1 MRVDRLNPRTWLI
14 GAVAAWAL
22 LFLVLTLAGLGGR
35 IGQREDEGDPSA
47 VTAPA
52 MPDVAP
58 QPPLSQYGEIAARPL
73 FSADRKPHPFFID
86 PQDEGGEA
94 APGFDFVL
102 TSVLLTPD
110 FAMAIL
116 QPSGGGESIRLRIG
130 EAPPTTPGWV
140 LGSVD
145 ARSVVF
151 NGPEG
156 PRTLELRVF
165 DGTGGQPPTPMTTP
179 VAQDRAVQMPLRRP
193 PPATDPP
200 PPDIPQAGDAGRA
213 QARNAARNRAPSGGA
228 QTAGNDVAATAEAQ
242 VEAIRRRIEE
252 RRARL
257 RQEQQQQQQQP
268 ARPSPAPQ
276 PSPTPV
282 QDP

>member
-35 IGQREDEGDPSA
+35 IGQREDDGDPSA
-47 VTAPA
+47 ATASA
-52 MPDVAP
+52 MPDVVP

-94 APGFDFVL
+94 ASGFDFVL

-140 LGSVD
+140 LGSVES
-145 ARSVVF
+145 RSAVF

-200 PPDIPQAGDAGRA
+200 PPDIPQSGDAGRGQRGA
-213 QARNAARNRAPSGGA
+213 GGRNRAPPGA
-228 QTAGNDVAATAEAQ
+228 AQAASNDVAATAEAQ
-242 VEAIRRRIEE
+242 VEEIRRRIEA

-257 RQEQQQQQQQP
+257 RQEQQQQQP
-268 ARPSPAPQ
+268 PSRPSPSPQ

>member
-1 MRVDRLNPRTWLI
+1 MRVDRFNPRTWLL

-22 LFLVLTLAGLGGR
+22 AFLLLTLAGLGGR
-35 IGQREDEGDPSA
+35 IGQREDDGSDPAAAGQALPA
-47 VTAPA
+47 VPA
-52 MPDVAP
+52 
-58 QPPLSQYGEIAARPL
+58 QPPLSQYGEIASRPL
-73 FSADRKPHPFFID
+73 FSADRRPHPFFID
-86 PQDEGGEA
+86 PQDEGGEG

-102 TSVLLTPD
+102 TSVLRTPD

-116 QPSGGGESIRLRIG
+116 QPSGGGESIRLRVG
-130 EAPPTTPGWV
+130 EAPQATPGWV
-140 LGSVD
+140 LGSVE

-165 DGTGGQPPTPMTTP
+165 DGTGGQPPTPMAPP
-179 VAQDRAVQMPLRRP
+179 VAQDRGVPVPLHARRMPV
-193 PPATDPP
+193 PAPP
-200 PPDIPQAGDAGRA
+200 PPQDTPQSGDAGRA
-213 QARNAARNRAPSGGA
+213 QARNRGPSGSGEAAAGGA
-228 QTAGNDVAATAEAQ
+228 AVEGAAGAAEAQ

-257 RQEQQQQQQQP
+257 RQEQQQQQ
-268 ARPSPAPQ
+268 RQ
-276 PSPTPV
+276 PSPSNPA